1 MINRRHFLGRTA
13 ALTAVSLLPASLRA
27 AGPKRDL
34 KKAMMYGT
42 IGFPGSVLDK
52 FKALKAAGFDGVEAE
67 SHMNVAEVLKAR
79 DEVGLPI
86 CSVCCSTHWAKP
98 LSSPKPDVREAGR
111 KGIEQALR
119 EAAGYGA
126 TSVLVVP
133 GVARDGANYQ
143 ECWDRST
150 AELRKLVPL
159 AGELKVRIAIE
170 NVWNDFITDPKEAV
184 RYVDQFASPWVGWH
198 FDTGNILYYGDP
210 ATWVRTLGKRI
221 SRVHIK
227 EYSLELAKQD
237 KWKGFDVKLLEGSNQ
252 WSEILRAF
260 DDIGYRGW
268 FISEMPGDQTKD
280 LASLKDFAARM
291 DKIIAS

>member
-1 MINRRHFLGRTA
+1 MINRRHFLSRTA
-13 ALTAVSLLPASLRA
+13 ALTAVSLLPASLWA
-27 AGPKRDL
+27 ASPKRDL

-52 FKALKAAGFDGVEAE
+52 FKALKTAGFDGVEAE
-67 SHMNVAEVLKAR
+67 SHMNVAEALKAR
-79 DEVGLPI
+79 DVVGLPI

-98 LSSPKPDVREAGR
+98 LSSPKAEVREAGA
-111 KGIEQALR
+111 KGIAQALR
-119 EAAGYGA
+119 EAHGYGA

-133 GVARDGANYQ
+133 GVARDGANYR

-184 RYVDQFASPWVGWH
+184 RYVDQFASPWLGWH

-252 WSEILRAF
+252 WPEILRAF

-268 FISEMPGDQTKD
+268 FISEMPGNQTKD